1 MFNICLIFVEAV
13 VLEAGSTELVQTCR
27 LDPEL
32 HSCQSPPPSFSCLSN
47 NLLLISP
54 TLALKIDGKEHV
66 TACKG
71 ADQEQSELRWE
82 RTKETV

>member
-54 TLALKIDGKEHV
+54 THWL
-66 TACKG
+66 
-71 ADQEQSELRWE
+71 
-82 RTKETV
+82 